1 MEKLTAEDRFE
12 ILDIIAQYNL
22 AADEKNVEAT
32 IAFYTEDGYID
43 GDMSTGKGKEAMR
56 QDLPDI
62 FATEVTLKRHIAS
75 NIRFQKRIGDEVE
88 VGYVLLVMEGGIA
101 PLTVATSM
109 ITDVYRLVDG
119 EWKVAKH
126 HVAVD
131 PSARWMVKAGE
142 KVQEGM
148 KKVQEVLN

>member
-1 MEKLTAEDRFE
+1 MTKLTAEDRFA

-22 AADEKNVEAT
+22 AADEKDVEAT
-32 IAFYTEDGYID
+32 IALYTEDGYIG
-43 GDMSTGKGKEAMR
+43 GDMSTGKGKDVMR
-56 QDLPDI
+56 RDLPDI

-75 NIRFQKRIGDEVE
+75 NVRFKERNGNEVE
-88 VGYVLLVMEGGIA
+88 VGYILLVIEGGVA

-109 ITDVYRLVDG
+109 ISDTYRLVDD

-131 PSARWMVKAGE
+131 PSAKWMVKAGE
-142 KVQEGM
+142 KVQEGV
-148 KKVQEVLN
+148 KKAKEVLN

>member
-1 MEKLTAEDRFE
+1 MKLTAEDRFD

-32 IAFYTEDGYID
+32 IAFYTEDGCIE
-43 GDMSTGKGKEAMR
+43 GDMSTGKGRDAMR
-56 QDLPDI
+56 QDLPEI
-62 FATEVTLKRHIAS
+62 FAAEVTLKRHIAS
-75 NIRFQKRIGDEVE
+75 NIQFKARNENEVE
-88 VGYVLLVMEGGIA
+88 VGYVLLVMEAGVA

-109 ITDVYRLVDG
+109 ITDTYRLVG
-119 EWKVAKH
+119 EEWKVAKH

-142 KVQEGM
+142 KIQKGVE
-148 KKVQEVLN
+148 KVKEALN